1 MVADYVELLI
11 GETRSVQDAGGQR
24 NGARSL
30 RPRHG
35 RALPRPAGFSGS
47 RASGTLGDHR
57 SAIHFLLSAFSRGWQ
72 KAARQSRCMPW
83 IRKGNGCLQ
92 GHPVLTCRVASR
104 SSRLFCES
112 PAPARTCSRPLDLNR
127 FHFCSVCRLWKRQ
140 KREENARRAM
150 PLLMRNPPVVE
161 SCRIVSP
168 GGLDW
173 TSAVWVC
180 SPDHAVT
187 R

>member
-24 NGARSL
+24 NSARSL
-30 RPRHG
+30 RPRPG

-92 GHPVLTCRVASR
+92 GHPVLTCCVASR

-112 PAPARTCSRPLDLNR
+112 PVPHASRFESFPFLLGVQALETAEARGECQASHAVVNAQPTSGRIMSNR
-127 FHFCSVCRLWKRQ
+127 FAWW
-140 KREENARRAM
+140 
-150 PLLMRNPPVVE
+150 
-161 SCRIVSP
+161 I
-168 GGLDW
+168 GLDI
-173 TSAVWVC
+173 S
-180 SPDHAVT
+180 SMGLQS
-187 R
+187 